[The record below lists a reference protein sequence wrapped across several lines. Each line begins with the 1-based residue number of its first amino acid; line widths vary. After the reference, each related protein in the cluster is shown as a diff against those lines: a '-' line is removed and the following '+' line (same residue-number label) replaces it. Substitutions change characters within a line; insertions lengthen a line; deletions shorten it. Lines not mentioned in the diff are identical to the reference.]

1 MMDYRIIIGVVLI
14 LAGIIIEVIY
24 SPRLEFTNKNIL
36 LFYTIPFT
44 NKRVYKILK

>member
-1 MMDYRIIIGVVLI
+1 MDYRLII
-14 LAGIIIEVIY
+14 LAITILTGIIVEVIY

-36 LFYTIPFT
+36 LFFTVPFT

>member
-1 MMDYRIIIGVVLI
+1 MDYRLIILAVTI
-14 LAGIIIEVIY
+14 LAGIIVEVIS
-24 SPRLEFTNKNIL
+24 SPRLEFTSKNIL

>member
-1 MMDYRIIIGVVLI
+1 MMDYKAIIGIIVI
-14 LAGIIIEVIY
+14 LTGIIIEVIY

>member
-1 MMDYRIIIGVVLI
+1 MIDYKIISTCLI
-14 LAGIIIEVIY
+14 ILLGIIIEVIY
-24 SPRLEFTNKNIL
+24 SPRIEFTNKNIL